1 MDNLLDLN
9 RDISSTPVV
18 CDFNNDGKKEISVAT
33 KGDSLSYIYAIK
45 HDGTLM
51 PGFNGSLSSARIAYP
66 TKASA
71 AICHSISVGDIN
83 NDGNLEVVALGC
95 DNVRAWKNDGSLLL
109 DYNIDGLFPNNA
121 YAENI
126 TPPLLADVNG
136 DSLPEILFNMQ
147 NSIYAIDFEGNC
159 VSGFPIITDAE
170 INNTISVS
178 DVDAD
183 GKNEIL
189 ATSRDLGL
197 IYLWKTLGSSS
208 SIEWGRSLFNS
219 ENTSEYIGGYRDQLV
234 VTHDFLWQGG
244 EFTND
249 IIIRSGIFTIPENVT
264 LAMRRPY
271 RIYVMDG
278 AELRVIGG
286 RIENADILVKEGA
299 SISITIDSEVYL
311 RSSGGKI
318 ATEIGANVN
327 ILSGLIE

>member
-1 MDNLLDLN
+1 MIATDINSPDGKDEKEIIIRSDGVKKSICIIDCRGEILCIIDENVGANYGVPAVADLDNDEYKEIIAGTNNKMFVWSNEGILKNGKALFKDINN

-18 CDFNNDGKKEISVAT
+18 CDFNNDGKKEILVAT

-51 PGFNGSLSSARIAYP
+51 PGFDGSLSSARIAYP

-183 GKNEIL
+183 GKM
-189 ATSRDLGL
+189 
-197 IYLWKTLGSSS
+197 K
-208 SIEWGRSLFNS
+208 F
-219 ENTSEYIGGYRDQLV
+219 
-234 VTHDFLWQGG
+234 
-244 EFTND
+244 
-249 IIIRSGIFTIPENVT
+249 
-264 LAMRRPY
+264 
-271 RIYVMDG
+271 
-278 AELRVIGG
+278 
-286 RIENADILVKEGA
+286 
-299 SISITIDSEVYL
+299 
-311 RSSGGKI
+311 
-318 ATEIGANVN
+318 
-327 ILSGLIE
+327 